1 MKHIKLSILL
11 IPVALILFLLYAN
24 LIKSYDFNYFYDIG
38 SAEDKKTPYLTPIE
52 RLTEIENNQTRNIT
66 KSLTYFKSNIPKG
79 SSYMTAEIKFKS
91 INAENERI
99 LIGFQNDSIW
109 SYKNS
114 PVYDY
119 NLEKLKD
126 YEKLNSNTYNVYK
139 LSNRTVHFNDARIQ
153 SDLKLEKSYTIEDFK
168 DDSFIDIGLR
178 GGHRFYVYLNGT
190 LKLNVTKQ
198 DINWYEG
205 EDKLIIGLYDLKGK
219 LIRNITIEDDG
230 HTKPDHNTSIRQDG
244 YMEIQNITGA
254 YEIRFSEFDGI
265 IRNIRINTNKIIT
278 QKLFLAD
285 DEIYIPKSG
294 KNIVFYA
301 NSNGNSE
308 LSFLTY
314 HNIGKQLIKIK
325 NKTLNLSSLNYQHTI
340 NLERGVSEIRPKVND
355 IIVTTNNG
363 YISFSEDMF
372 FSPFYLTDKVNLS
385 NLDDYDYIILPK
397 QEYEGAKAEGEW
409 IIGKARF
416 NLSDAYIKNNQL
428 SLMITIPHLQKYPN
442 DTIPVDWIN
451 ITVHKNGIFQ
461 R

>member
-1 MKHIKLSILL
+1 MKHVKLTILL
-11 IPVALILFLLYAN
+11 IPVVLILFLLYAN

-38 SAEDKKTPYLTPIE
+38 SEKDQKTPFITPLD
-52 RLTEIENNQTRNIT
+52 RVSNIENNSRRIT
-66 KSLTYFKSNIPKG
+66 SGLTYFKSNIPKG
-79 SSYMTAEIKFKS
+79 SSSIEVELKFKPTG
-91 INAENERI
+91 IDYERV
-99 LIGFQNDSIW
+99 LIGMQNLPEW

-119 NLEKLKD
+119 NLEKLNG
-126 YEKLNSNTYNVYK
+126 YEMLNSNTYNVYK

-153 SDLKLEKSYTIEDFK
+153 SDIKLEKSYSIEDFK
-168 DDSFIDIGLR
+168 DYSSIDIGLR

-205 EDKLIIGLYDLKGK
+205 EDKLKIEIYDLKGK
-219 LIRNITIEDDG
+219 LIKNITIEDDG
-230 HTKPDHNTSIRQDG
+230 HMKPDHNTSIRQNG
-244 YMEIQNITGA
+244 YMEIENITGA

-265 IRNIRINTNKIIT
+265 IKNIRINTNKIIT

-285 DEIYIPKSG
+285 DDLYIPKS
-294 KNIVFYA
+294 KKPAVFYA

-325 NKTLNLSSLNYQHTI
+325 NNTLNLSSLNFQHTI
-340 NLERGVSEIRPKVND
+340 NLERGISEIRPNVND

-363 YISFSEDMF
+363 YISFSKEMF

-385 NLDDYDYIILPK
+385 SLNEFDYIILPK
-397 QEYEGAKAEGEW
+397 QEYEGIKREGEW
-409 IIGKARF
+409 VIGKAVF

-442 DTIPVDWIN
+442 DTIQVDWIN